1 MAKWMVAAKKAD
13 FNKIAEEYGISPV
26 LARIMRNRDV
36 MENEQIRQFL
46 HGTLADLH
54 DPYLLK
60 DMEEAVLILERKINE
75 GLPVRIIG
83 DYDVDGICA
92 TYILKRGLSLL
103 GAKADRVI
111 PHRMKDGYGLNDS
124 LILEAAKDGI
134 DTIVTCDN
142 GIAAADQILLAKEKG
157 MTVVV
162 TDHHEVPFEE
172 VGGIRRQIL
181 VKADAVVDP
190 KREDCLYPFKQIC
203 GAVVAY
209 KLIEAMFI
217 RKQKQAEA
225 AQKDNMM
232 KQKEELMTE
241 LLPFAALATV
251 CDVMELKD
259 ENRIIVKYGL
269 KQMHNTE
276 NLGLKALLMVN
287 GIEDTALSPYHAGFI
302 LGPCLNATGRLDTAT
317 RALSLF
323 EAAQK
328 TDAVTIAT
336 DLKNLNDSRKKMT
349 EDGVT
354 EAIHLVEN
362 SSLKDDKVLVVY
374 LPDCHE
380 SLAGI
385 IAGKVKEKFGKPAF
399 VLTKG
404 EEGVKGSGR
413 SIEAYSMYEE
423 MSACKELFTKYG
435 GHKMAA
441 GLSLAGEEMVD
452 IFRKTLNKNCRL
464 TDEDYEEII
473 HIDVPMPLS
482 LANKQFIKEI
492 SYLEPFG
499 MGNPKP
505 LFARKGI
512 SLLSGRIMGKN
523 RNVGKYRIADEEGNL
538 YDMIY
543 FGDFQKFDEFLKE
556 RFGERCPERLYGR
569 GLNKGEAV
577 ISIAYCPEMNYFG
590 GKESVADTAKVISC
604 YADIIAMRHPKEGA
618 PKVAAMNAS
627 IPVINA
633 GDGGHNHPTQTLA
646 DLLTI
651 YREKGR
657 LNNLTVGLCGDLKFG
672 RTVHSLINALAR
684 YTGIKIVLISP
695 KELNLPDYVKKDVM
709 DKNGMEY
716 VETSDLEAVM
726 PDLDILY
733 MTRVQKERF
742 FNEEEYL
749 RLKDS
754 FILTPEKLDN
764 AKEDLCIM
772 HPLPRVNEISVAI
785 DNDKRACYF
794 KQVMNGK
801 LMRMALILKLLEVK

>member
-54 DPYLLK
+54 NPYLLK
-60 DMEEAVLILERKINE
+60 DMEEAVCILEKKINE

-92 TYILKRGLSLL
+92 TYILKRGLALL

-225 AQKDNMM
+225 AQKDNIM

-287 GIEDTALSPYHAGFI
+287 GIEDAALSPYHAGFI

-323 EAAQK
+323 ESVQK

-354 EAIHLVEN
+354 EAIHLVMN

-385 IAGKVKEKFGKPAF
+385 IAGKVKEKFGKPTF
-399 VLTKG
+399 VLTRG

-413 SIEAYSMYEE
+413 SIEAYDMYEE
-423 MSACKELFTKYG
+423 MTACKELFTKFG

-441 GLSLAGEEMVD
+441 GLSLSGEEQVEVL
-452 IFRKTLNKNCRL
+452 RKRMNETCRL
-464 TDEDYEEII
+464 TEEDFEEVV

-482 LANKQFIKEI
+482 YAGKTFIRELDL
-492 SYLEPFG
+492 LEPFG
-499 MGNPKP
+499 TGNPKP
-505 LFARKGI
+505 LFAQKNVSLI
-512 SLLSGRIMGKN
+512 SGKIMGKN
-523 RNVGKYRIADEEGNL
+523 RNVGKYVIADEAGNY

-543 FGDFQKFDEFLKE
+543 FGDLEKWHAFLEQK
-556 RFGERCPERLYGR
+556 
-569 GLNKGEAV
+569 
-577 ISIAYCPEMNYFG
+577 G
-590 GKESVADTAKVISC
+590 GKEAVS
-604 YADIIAMRHPKEGA
+604 
-618 PKVAAMNAS
+618 
-627 IPVINA
+627 
-633 GDGGHNHPTQTLA
+633 
-646 DLLTI
+646 TI
-651 YREKGR
+651 Y
-657 LNNLTVGLCGDLKFG
+657 
-672 RTVHSLINALAR
+672 A
-684 YTGIKIVLISP
+684 
-695 KELNLPDYVKKDVM
+695 
-709 DKNGMEY
+709 
-716 VETSDLEAVM
+716 
-726 PDLDILY
+726 
-733 MTRVQKERF
+733 
-742 FNEEEYL
+742 
-749 RLKDS
+749 
-754 FILTPEKLDN
+754 
-764 AKEDLCIM
+764 
-772 HPLPRVNEISVAI
+772 
-785 DNDKRACYF
+785 
-794 KQVMNGK
+794 GK
-801 LMRMALILKLLEVK
+801 LRRGELLFSLAYYPDINVFAGRESVQIMMQHYC